1 MVRFVKQSDKVRYP
15 NRSFSTALSNAYGD
29 MFNGKQSTVDI
40 RTQPDLQGLFLEMP
54 TAQTPNYGSGTVV
67 GYKLG
72 LYVNSINNKGAPAL
86 AIWKAKQGITKHE
99 GNFGQNVV
107 TDIYSMCSYPSD
119 QPSNIS
125 VSYTHLTLPTILLV

>member
-54 TAQTPNYGSGTVV
+54 TAQTPIYGSGTVV

-99 GNFGQNVV
+99 ANF
-107 TDIYSMCSYPSD
+107 
-119 QPSNIS
+119 
-125 VSYTHLTLPTILLV
+125 